1 MRIIQPSADTTT
13 YRIASVHT
21 MNQKLFLIIFFVHG
35 VSVSGQYLRSRSK
48 DSSNVSCM
56 CIHLPIDIMFLY
68 PLLPHRNRSTNTFIP
83 NPQHL
88 KTIELSDDTLDR
100 IAEKIKAQKAEL
112 EYSEAELNKSIENAS
127 QQHEP
132 TRERNLKRCRGRRCN
147 DNAFAMDFID
157 SNNVHLVDS
166 DNNDIEYHI
175 YNYCGPIKAGT
186 GKGKGKGGDNGQNP
200 GGKSKRWSDRGRG
213 RGGYDDYDYYY
224 R

>member
-1 MRIIQPSADTTT
+1 
-13 YRIASVHT
+13 
-21 MNQKLFLIIFFVHG
+21 MNQKLLVIIFSVHG

-48 DSSNVSCM
+48 DSSN
-56 CIHLPIDIMFLY
+56 
-68 PLLPHRNRSTNTFIP
+68 
-83 NPQHL
+83 HL

-100 IAEKIKAQKAEL
+100 IAEKIKAQEAEL

-127 QQHEP
+127 QRHEP

-186 GKGKGKGGDNGQNP
+186 GKEKGKGKNP
-200 GGKSKRWSDRGRG
+200 GGKSKKWSDRGRG
-213 RGGYDDYDYYY
+213 RGRGGFDDYDYYY